1 MLIIRVYQTFSLLTY
16 TLSLFL
22 TPIHY
27 GFLLKIL
34 FIQHVIFMFQNLRF
48 PPTLLQSI
56 SLLKLDTTSNVF
68 IPRNVY
74 LKDIIHPLLLT
85 KYRLWNQ
92 NYNKELKM
100 LKLLVINSLIS
111 SFSSKPCSLYS
122 HLSYLKRSSSL
133 PCILKHEDKTTS
145 DSLGKAILFN
155 NYFNSVFTRSDFILP
170 PMHCLPIPSSKLS
183 FLLVKMFD
191 VLNSLDPTKSPG
203 HANISPY
210 IYKFCASSLAHTVSL
225 LFTVIMESHSI
236 PADWKVHKLFP
247 LHKNGSVSE
256 VSNYRPISLLSIL
269 HEVLELIV
277 YSKII
282 DFIYPKI
289 SKTQFG
295 FRSTLQQPLLSYTSV
310 FNSVESKRHTEIVF
324 LDFAKAFDSI
334 PHNELLYKLGLTGL
348 TGPLWLF
355 FKDYLQNRK
364 HFVEVEGCKSDL
376 LPVQS
381 GVPQGS
387 VLGLCFFLFML
398 TICCLSALFRLCFYL
413 LMMPNLLP
421 L

>member
-1 MLIIRVYQTFSLLTY
+1 
-16 TLSLFL
+16 
-22 TPIHY
+22 
-27 GFLLKIL
+27 
-34 FIQHVIFMFQNLRF
+34 
-48 PPTLLQSI
+48 
-56 SLLKLDTTSNVF
+56 
-68 IPRNVY
+68 
-74 LKDIIHPLLLT
+74 
-85 KYRLWNQ
+85 
-92 NYNKELKM
+92 
-100 LKLLVINSLIS
+100 
-111 SFSSKPCSLYS
+111 
-122 HLSYLKRSSSL
+122 
-133 PCILKHEDKTTS
+133 
-145 DSLGKAILFN
+145 
-155 NYFNSVFTRSDFILP
+155 
-170 PMHCLPIPSSKLS
+170 MHCLPTPSSQLS
-183 FLLVKMFD
+183 TIQFSSSKIFD
-191 VLNSLDPTKSPG
+191 VLNSLDPKKSPG
-203 HANISPY
+203 HDNISPY

-236 PADWKVHKLFP
+236 PADWKVHNLFP
-247 LHKNGSVSE
+247 LHKKRSVSE

-269 HEVLELIV
+269 HKVLELIV
-277 YSKII
+277 KII

-295 FRSTLQQPLLSYTSV
+295 FIRNRFTLQQLLLSYTSV

-334 PHNELLYKLGLTGL
+334 PHNELLYKLWLTGI

-381 GVPQGS
+381 GLPQGS
-387 VLGLCFFLFML
+387 VLDLCFFLFML
-398 TICCLSALFRLCFYL
+398 TTYRLSALFRLCFYL

>member
-1 MLIIRVYQTFSLLTY
+1 MTIVA
-16 TLSLFL
+16 
-22 TPIHY
+22 H
-27 GFLLKIL
+27 
-34 FIQHVIFMFQNLRF
+34 N
-48 PPTLLQSI
+48 
-56 SLLKLDTTSNVF
+56 
-68 IPRNVY
+68 
-74 LKDIIHPLLLT
+74 
-85 KYRLWNQ
+85 
-92 NYNKELKM
+92 
-100 LKLLVINSLIS
+100 
-111 SFSSKPCSLYS
+111 
-122 HLSYLKRSSSL
+122 
-133 PCILKHEDKTTS
+133 
-145 DSLGKAILFN
+145 
-155 NYFNSVFTRSDFILP
+155 
-170 PMHCLPIPSSKLS
+170 
-183 FLLVKMFD
+183 
-191 VLNSLDPTKSPG
+191 
-203 HANISPY
+203 
-210 IYKFCASSLAHTVSL
+210 IYKFCASSLVHTVFL

-247 LHKNGSVSE
+247 LHKKGSVSE

-269 HEVLELIV
+269 HKVLEVIV

-295 FRSTLQQPLLSYTSV
+295 FIRNRSTLQQLLLSYNSV

-324 LDFAKAFDSI
+324 LDFAKAFDSV
-334 PHNELLYKLGLTGL
+334 PYNELLYKLWLTGI

-376 LPVQS
+376 LPVKS

-387 VLGLCFFLFML
+387 VLLDLCFFLFML
-398 TICCLSALFRLCFYL
+398 TTYRLSALLRLCFYL